1 MKQLEKPQLWTK
13 DFINISFAS
22 FFVFVIFYML
32 TVTLPVYVA
41 DELQGGGQ
49 AIGLVITVFVLSAI
63 VFRPFSGKW
72 LDTFGPKKILI
83 IGASIFLAGSI
94 LYLFVKSP
102 FVLLIIR
109 VIHGAGFGMATTAT
123 GAIAAAIIPAARR
136 GEGMGYYAT
145 FMNLAMVIGPFAGL
159 TIIGAASYTVLFAVC
174 IACSLLALICG
185 LMMEL
190 KEQQDRQTQ
199 QAAAGK
205 KMKLSDFFERKTVPI
220 GFVAFTLSFVY
231 SSIIS
236 FISVYARELD
246 LVQAASYFFVVYAAA
261 LLISR
266 PFTGRWFDQF
276 GENKVIY
283 PCILFFG
290 IGVWMLS
297 QASSSFQLLL
307 SGAFVGIGFGTLVSC
322 FQTIAV
328 ESAPAGRKGTATAT
342 FFVFFDGGFAIGSF
356 ILGTAAAHSGYSYIY
371 MIGTVIVLIA
381 AVLYLI
387 LHGRKAVRRLNV

>member
-13 DFINISFAS
+13 DFILISFAS

-49 AIGLVITVFVLSAI
+49 DIGLVITVFVLSAI

-83 IGASIFLAGSI
+83 IGASIFLSGSI
-94 LYLFVKSP
+94 LYLFVESP
-102 FVLLIIR
+102 LVLLVIR

-123 GAIAAAIIPAARR
+123 GAIAAAIIPAERR

-159 TIIGAASYTVLFAVC
+159 TIIGAASYIVLFAVC

-190 KEQQDRQTQ
+190 KEQQNGQTQ
-199 QAAAGK
+199 QAAVK
-205 KMKLSDFFERKTVPI
+205 NMKLSDFFERKTVPI

-231 SSIIS
+231 SSVIS

-246 LVQAASYFFVVYAAA
+246 LVRAASYFFVVYAAA

-328 ESAPAGRKGTATAT
+328 ETAPAGRKGTATAT

-356 ILGTAAAHSGYSYIY
+356 ILGTAAAQSGYSMIY

-381 AVLYLI
+381 AVLYFI
-387 LHGRKAVRRLNV
+387 LHGRKAARRLNV